1 MLDNPTQS
9 KHFLKLSNSFFIHKK
24 IDFNIALMYDN
35 NSSPCWSSQ
44 KKLFFAIHRWC
55 NSICMTFQ
63 LLLGLNELIKGK
75 MQRLAEGS
83 GWGCMDCEYTTAF
96 QTNLFSHIE
105 THHCSGV
112 AYTCP
117 QCYSAHPSKNS
128 LRMHIRRKHNTPQ
141 KASQL
146 AFQSWLYQINYIG
159 MPSYEKKLSFYEKVS

>member
-1 MLDNPTQS
+1 MTITPPP
-9 KHFLKLSNSFFIHKK
+9 FEV
-24 IDFNIALMYDN
+24 
-35 NSSPCWSSQ
+35 PEQ
-44 KKLFFAIHRWC
+44 KKRLFFATHCWS
-55 NSICMTFQ
+55 NSIRMTFQ
-63 LLLGLNELIKGK
+63 LLLGHNELIKGK

-128 LRMHIRRKHNTPQ
+128 LRMHIRRKHNSPQ

-159 MPSYEKKLSFYEKVS
+159 MPSFEKNLSFYEKVS

>member
-1 MLDNPTQS
+1 
-9 KHFLKLSNSFFIHKK
+9 
-24 IDFNIALMYDN
+24 
-35 NSSPCWSSQ
+35 
-44 KKLFFAIHRWC
+44 
-55 NSICMTFQ
+55 MTFQ
-63 LLLGLNELIKGK
+63 LLLGHNELIKGK

-146 AFQSWLYQINYIG
+146 AFQS
-159 MPSYEKKLSFYEKVS
+159 